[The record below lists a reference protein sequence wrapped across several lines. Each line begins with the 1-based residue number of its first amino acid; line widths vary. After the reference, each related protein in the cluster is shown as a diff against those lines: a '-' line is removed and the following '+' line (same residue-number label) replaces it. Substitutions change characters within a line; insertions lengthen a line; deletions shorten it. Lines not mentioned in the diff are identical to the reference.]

1 LPLSDADGPTGLI
14 EVGWHLHPQHQ
25 GQGFATEAAG
35 ALLAAAAT
43 AGIGEVLALTDLDNV
58 RSQAVAARLG
68 MSDEG
73 TTDRWFGLT
82 ARQFRKTL
90 TCNLPESGRSSP

>member
-1 LPLSDADGPTGLI
+1 MLA
-14 EVGWHLHPQHQ
+14 
-25 GQGFATEAAG
+25 AAG
-35 ALLAAAAT
+35 A

-73 TTDRWFGLT
+73 ATDRWFGLA
-82 ARQFRKTL
+82 ARQFRKVIAV
-90 TCNLPESGRSSP
+90 RDR

>member
-1 LPLSDADGPTGLI
+1 
-14 EVGWHLHPQHQ
+14 
-25 GQGFATEAAG
+25 
-35 ALLAAAAT
+35 
-43 AGIGEVLALTDLDNV
+43 VLALTDLDNV

-82 ARQFRKTL
+82 ARQFRKVSTERCQAA
-90 TCNLPESGRSSP
+90 TPG